1 MSLNKKARRLR
12 LRDINSNKTNMDKIH
27 LFAEAYLPKL
37 STFFDLMAGFLTCSP
52 LEVFP
57 SKTTVTF

>member
-12 LRDINSNKTNMDKIH
+12 LRDINSNKTNMEHIH

-37 STFFDLMAGFLTCSP
+37 STLDLMAGFLTRSP
-52 LEVFP
+52 SEVFP
-57 SKTTVTF
+57 S